1 MKPATPQIAEFHA
14 PARWQV
20 VDFISDL
27 HLQPAEPQTL
37 EAWERYMAHTQA
49 DAVFI
54 LGDLFEV
61 WIGDDAVAA
70 GQQAHAGFEQHCAD
84 ILRAAS
90 RRRPV
95 FFMHGNRDFLLGP
108 QFADS
113 CGMTLLA
120 DPCVLVFGSRRWLLS
135 HGDAL
140 CLDDTE
146 YQQFRTL
153 VRNPDW
159 KEAFLAK
166 PLSERR
172 AIAQGLRAQSEARKR
187 SGASYADADALE
199 VQRWLQAAQATEL
212 IHGHTHRPA
221 DHDLGGGRHRRVL
234 SDWDGATVPARA
246 QVLRLR
252 LGSGPNG
259 HCSVQRLGPSQA
271 C

>member
-1 MKPATPQIAEFHA
+1 MKPATPQIAEIHA
-14 PARWQV
+14 PANWQV

-27 HLQPAEPQTL
+27 HLQPSEPQTL
-37 EAWERYMAHTQA
+37 DAWQRYMAHTAA

-54 LGDLFEV
+54 LGDLFEM
-61 WIGDDAVAA
+61 WIGDDAA
-70 GQQAHAGFEQHCAD
+70 GIDQPDPSGFEQHCAD

-90 RRRPV
+90 RSRPV
-95 FFMHGNRDFLLGP
+95 FFMHGNRDFLLGAE
-108 QFADS
+108 FAGS

-120 DPCVLVFGSRRWLLS
+120 DPSTLVFGGLRWLLS

-146 YQQFRTL
+146 YQQFRAV

-159 KEAFLAK
+159 QQMFLAK

-187 SGASYADADALE
+187 SGASYADADGAQ
-199 VQRWLQAAQATEL
+199 VQHWMQAAKAQEL
-212 IHGHTHRPA
+212 IHGHTHQPA
-221 DHDLGGGRHRRVL
+221 DHELGQGRRRRVL
-234 SDWDGATVPARA
+234 SDWDVAATPARS

-252 LGSGPNG
+252 LDRLQN
-259 HCSVQRLGPSQA
+259 HCQVQRLAPREA